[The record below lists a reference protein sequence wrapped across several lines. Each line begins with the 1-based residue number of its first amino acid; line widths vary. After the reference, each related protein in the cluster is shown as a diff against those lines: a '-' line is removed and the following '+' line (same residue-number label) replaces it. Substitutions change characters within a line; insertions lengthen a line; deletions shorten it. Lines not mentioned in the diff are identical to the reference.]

1 MSRDDAAGGSG
12 PQANTRAPVKRR
24 GSAITNTNKMGNST
38 NRKSSIIN
46 NNISNGDGNSNG
58 CSNGSGHGLAD
69 LPDGVLAQVFKV
81 LAEGSPRDLCSVS
94 LVNKKWHDLADSI
107 LYKDVR
113 FEKPEHHLVFG
124 ESLTRRERRG
134 SAIHYAS
141 LEYPTSELS
150 HLSLNGHIANSHYA
164 PSHFDS
170 LVRTISTMSNLQE
183 LEVSVPVTL
192 LHGIGALFNGPFDLA
207 CLKSC
212 SLFYQC
218 PDNAYWDLREN
229 IHIFAHPTL
238 ETLFIRRA
246 KLDYRGFDFM
256 ERPHQLPLK
265 KLHLIECDIS
275 DDALGDVLE
284 LPKGLKEFVMTQSA
298 EPTPELEESSD
309 NMGDYIVALSSQA
322 ESLESI
328 TIDFPTMGSRRPLR
342 MRDFVALKTF
352 RINWDWQLFGKKSK
366 KPRVDSFGVPPNL
379 EKLEFFNELGTD
391 EEVTELLDYLM
402 QISDVAAKAVNTT
415 TLAKSINSKL
425 AHSRSLLPRN
435 RRESYTIM
443 LT

>member
-1 MSRDDAAGGSG
+1 MDVNGDDDD
-12 PQANTRAPVKRR
+12 
-24 GSAITNTNKMGNST
+24 
-38 NRKSSIIN
+38 N
-46 NNISNGDGNSNG
+46 NNNNNSN
-58 CSNGSGHGLAD
+58 SNNTVNSHRLAD
-69 LPDGVLAQVFKV
+69 LPGDVLVQIFQI
-81 LAEGSPRDLCSVS
+81 LAHTSLAALCSVS
-94 LVNKKWHDLADSI
+94 LVNKKWHDVADSI

-141 LEYPTSELS
+141 LEYPTSELA

-170 LVRTISTMSNLQE
+170 LSRTISTMSNLKE
-183 LEVSVPVTL
+183 LEISVPVTL

-207 CLKSC
+207 CLQSC

-238 ETLFIRRA
+238 ESLFIRRA
-246 KLDYRGFDFM
+246 KLDYRGFDFI
-256 ERPHQLPLK
+256 ERPHELPLK

-284 LPKGLKEFVMTQSA
+284 LPKAMEEFVMTHSA

-309 NMGDYIVALSSQA
+309 NMGDYIVALQSQC
-322 ESLESI
+322 ESLERI
-328 TIDFPTMGSRRPLR
+328 TVDFPTLGSRRSLR
-342 MRDFVALKTF
+342 MRDFVALKLL
-352 RINWDWQLFGKKSK
+352 RVNWDWQLFGKKSK
-366 KPRVDSFGVPPNL
+366 KPRLDSFGIPPNL

-391 EEVTELLDYLM
+391 EEVSELLDYLI
-402 QISDVAAKAVNTT
+402 QTSDVAAKAVKT
-415 TLAKSINSKL
+415 TLIESINHTL
-425 AHSRSLLPRN
+425 AAQQHAASRS
-435 RRESYTIM
+435 RRDSYTIT

>member
-1 MSRDDAAGGSG
+1 MSRDDGTSGPG
-12 PQANTRAPVKRR
+12 PQAKTRAPVKRR
-24 GSAITNTNKMGNST
+24 GGITNHTDNMST
-38 NRKSSIIN
+38 ATN
-46 NNISNGDGNSNG
+46 NNSNNS
-58 CSNGSGHGLAD
+58 STTGSRNSSRRLAD
-69 LPDGVLAQVFKV
+69 LPEGVLAQIFEI
-81 LAEGSPRDLCSVS
+81 LADTSPRDLCSVS
-94 LVNKKWHDLADSI
+94 LVNKKWHDVADSI

-134 SAIHYAS
+134 SAIYSAS

-164 PSHFDS
+164 PAHFDS

-183 LEVSVPVTL
+183 LEVSVPATL

-246 KLDYRGFDFM
+246 KLDYRGFDFI

-284 LPKGLKEFVMTQSA
+284 LPKALEEFVMTHSA

-309 NMGDYIVALSSQA
+309 NLGDYIVALRSQC
-322 ESLESI
+322 ESLESV
-328 TIDFPTMGSRRPLR
+328 TIDFPTMGSRRSLR
-342 MRDFVALKTF
+342 MRDFVALKVF
-352 RINWDWQLFGKKSK
+352 RLNWDWQLFGRKSK
-366 KPRVDSFGVPPNL
+366 KPRLDSFGIPPRL
-379 EKLEFFNELGTD
+379 ERLEFFNELGTD
-391 EEVTELLDYLM
+391 EEVAELLDYLI
-402 QISDVAAKAVNTT
+402 QTNDVAAKAVKT
-415 TLAKSINSKL
+415 TLAKSINSTL
-425 AHSRSLLPRN
+425 AHCRPLLPRN
-435 RRESYTIM
+435 RRESYTIT

>member
-1 MSRDDAAGGSG
+1 MSRDDGAGGPG
-12 PQANTRAPVKRR
+12 PQAKSCMLIKCRR
-24 GSAITNTNKMGNST
+24 CINGN
-38 NRKSSIIN
+38 
-46 NNISNGDGNSNG
+46 GNSNG
-58 CSNGSGHGLAD
+58 NSNSNSSNNMDENMNSNSNG
-69 LPDGVLAQVFKV
+69 
-81 LAEGSPRDLCSVS
+81 GSKGDTYPASI
-94 LVNKKWHDLADSI
+94 KKWHDIADSI
-107 LYKDVR
+107 LYQDVH

-134 SAIHYAS
+134 SAIHYAN

-170 LVRTISTMSNLQE
+170 LSRTISTMSNLRE
-183 LEVSVPVTL
+183 LEISVPVTL

-246 KLDYRGFDFM
+246 KLDYRGFDFI
-256 ERPHQLPLK
+256 ERPHELPLK
-265 KLHLIECDIS
+265 RLHLIECDIS

-284 LPKGLKEFVMTQSA
+284 LPKALEEFVMTQSA
-298 EPTPELEESSD
+298 EPSPDLEESSD
-309 NMGDYIVALSSQA
+309 NMGDYIVALRSQCEA
-322 ESLESI
+322 LESI
-328 TIDFPTMGSRRPLR
+328 TIDFPTMGSRRSLR
-342 MRDFVALKTF
+342 MRDFVALKVL
-352 RINWDWQLFGKKSK
+352 RVNWDWQLFGRKSK
-366 KPRVDSFGVPPNL
+366 KPRLDSFGVPPNL
-379 EKLEFFNELGTD
+379 EKLEFFNKLGTD
-391 EEVTELLDYLM
+391 EEVTELLEYLM
-402 QISDVAAKAVNTT
+402 QTNDVAAKAVKTT
-415 TLAKSINSKL
+415 PIKSINSKL
-425 AHSRSLLPRN
+425 AHGRPLLPRN
-435 RRESYTIM
+435 RRDSYTIT

>member
-1 MSRDDAAGGSG
+1 MSRDDGACGPG
-12 PQANTRAPVKRR
+12 PQTKPRESLKGTDGVNGNNRHQ
-24 GSAITNTNKMGNST
+24 GSS
-38 NRKSSIIN
+38 
-46 NNISNGDGNSNG
+46 
-58 CSNGSGHGLAD
+58 HGGRLAE
-69 LPDGVLAQVFKV
+69 LPDALLAQIFEIV
-81 LAEGSPRDLCSVS
+81 ACISPRDLCSVS
-94 LVNKKWHDLADSI
+94 RVNKAWHDVADSI
-107 LYKDVR
+107 LYKDVH

-134 SAIHYAS
+134 SAIQYAN

-170 LVRTISTMSNLQE
+170 LSRTISTMSNLQE
-183 LEVSVPVTL
+183 LEISVPVTL

-256 ERPHQLPLK
+256 ERPHELPLK
-265 KLHLIECDIS
+265 QLHLIECDIS

-284 LPKGLKEFVMTQSA
+284 LPKALEEFVMTQSA
-298 EPTPELEESSD
+298 KPTPELEESSD
-309 NMGDYIVALSSQA
+309 NMGDYIVALRSQC
-322 ESLESI
+322 ESLKSI
-328 TIDFPTMGSRRPLR
+328 TIDVPTLGSRRPLR
-342 MRDFVALKTF
+342 MRDFVALTVL
-352 RINWDWQLFGKKSK
+352 RVNWDWQLFGKKSK
-366 KPRVDSFGVPPNL
+366 KPRLDSFGIPPNL

-391 EEVTELLDYLM
+391 EEVSELLDYLV
-402 QISDVAAKAVNTT
+402 QTSYIAARAVRT
-415 TLAKSINSKL
+415 TLIQSVHKKL
-425 AHSRSLLPRN
+425 AHGRPLLPRN
-435 RRESYTIM
+435 RRDSYTIT
-443 LT
+443 LS